1 MKRTLFISLFLTL
14 LVAIAA
20 QEMKPTCNKCSATY
34 IPKSEIDAYLQ
45 RVPAALMVS
54 DQQVRALNIG
64 KSNVDIGVVYRGKLT
79 GESPVAEHDQVS
91 EVYHI
96 LDGSATLV
104 TGSDIVDPKRRP
116 ADNDAVKMLKAADP
130 SKYKPAP
137 GADYPKGRFGDSL
150 RQLAQLIKANLGVQ
164 VAFADI
170 GGWDHHVNEG
180 STEGQ
185 IANVL
190 REFSQSLSAFW
201 TDLGDLGE
209 DTVVVT
215 MSEFGRTARE
225 NGNRGTDHGH
235 ANVMFVLGGPVKGGK
250 VYGRWPG
257 LDQSQLYEGRD
268 LAVTTDFRQV
278 LGESVAR
285 HMGNKNLNEVFP
297 GYGNSPGKFL
307 GILG

>member
-1 MKRTLFISLFLTL
+1 M
-14 LVAIAA
+14 
-20 QEMKPTCNKCSATY
+20 M
-34 IPKSEIDAYLQ
+34 
-45 RVPAALMVS
+45 
-54 DQQVRALNIG
+54 
-64 KSNVDIGVVYRGKLT
+64 
-79 GESPVAEHDQVS
+79 
-91 EVYHI
+91 
-96 LDGSATLV
+96 
-104 TGSDIVDPKRRP
+104 
-116 ADNDAVKMLKAADP
+116 KAADP
-130 SKYKPAP
+130 GKYTPAP

-190 REFSQSLSAFW
+190 SDFSQSLAAFW

-209 DTVVVT
+209 DTVVIT

-268 LAVTTDFRQV
+268 LALTTDFRQV
-278 LGESVAR
+278 IGEAVAR
-285 HMGNKNLNEVFP
+285 HMGNTNLKAVFP
-297 GYGNSPGKFL
+297 GFENQPGKFL
-307 GILG
+307 KLLG

>member
-116 ADNDAVKMLKAADP
+116 ADNDAVKMLNGPGSNGKSIRNGVAHELKAGDVIVIPAGVGHWYTRIDEHIRYLMVRIDPDKVTPMKDAAAAQAD
-130 SKYKPAP
+130 
-137 GADYPKGRFGDSL
+137 L
-150 RQLAQLIKANLGVQ
+150 KAGFKRN
-164 VAFADI
+164 
-170 GGWDHHVNEG
+170 N
-180 STEGQ
+180 
-185 IANVL
+185 
-190 REFSQSLSAFW
+190 
-201 TDLGDLGE
+201 
-209 DTVVVT
+209 
-215 MSEFGRTARE
+215 
-225 NGNRGTDHGH
+225 
-235 ANVMFVLGGPVKGGK
+235 
-250 VYGRWPG
+250 
-257 LDQSQLYEGRD
+257 
-268 LAVTTDFRQV
+268 
-278 LGESVAR
+278 
-285 HMGNKNLNEVFP
+285 
-297 GYGNSPGKFL
+297 
-307 GILG
+307 